1 MNKEITME
9 NAEYFREKILNM
21 RQRLHAMEGFERV
34 ENISE
39 NVPEPTP
46 EIKSVI
52 FSNKEKE
59 NHEK

>member
-1 MNKEITME
+1 ME

-21 RQRLHAMEGFERV
+21 RQRLHAMEGFDRV

-39 NVPEPTP
+39 NVPESTQN
-46 EIKSVI
+46 IKSVI

-59 NHEK
+59 DHEK

>member
-1 MNKEITME
+1 MAEAPLTS
-9 NAEYFREKILNM
+9 EYFQEKILSL
-21 RQRLHAMEGFERV
+21 RQKLHAMEGFERV

-39 NVPEPTP
+39 NVPEPSSET
-46 EIKSVI
+46 KSAI

>member
-1 MNKEITME
+1 MAEAPLTS
-9 NAEYFREKILNM
+9 EYFQEKILSL
-21 RQRLHAMEGFERV
+21 RQKLHAMEGFERV

-39 NVPEPTP
+39 NVPEPSSET
-46 EIKSVI
+46 KSVI

>member
-1 MNKEITME
+1 MAEAPLTS
-9 NAEYFREKILNM
+9 EYFQEKILSL
-21 RQRLHAMEGFERV
+21 RQKLHAMEGFERV

-39 NVPEPTP
+39 NVPETSS
-46 EIKSVI
+46 EAKSVI